1 MKNVGI
7 TGGIGS
13 GKSLV
18 GQIFTSLGYRLYEAD
33 ARAKSLMIENQ
44 RIIDGVK
51 NLFGEASYGKDGSLN
66 RAFIGKIVFSDQE
79 KLQQLNA
86 IVHPETGRDYLEW
99 VAATPDDYDKP
110 FVLKE
115 AAILYES
122 GAYKSTDAVLS
133 VYAPQLLRIQR
144 VMDRDQ
150 TPAAASTARMDKQ
163 WSEWEKYRRADFT
176 IINDG
181 NHLLLPQ
188 VKAAIQF
195 FSTPL

>member
-133 VYAPQLLRIQR
+133 VYAPQSVRIQR
-144 VMDRDQ
+144 VIDRDQ
-150 TPAAASTARMDKQ
+150 THAAAVKARMDKQ

>member
-18 GQIFTSLGYRLYEAD
+18 GRIFTSLGYRLYEAD
-33 ARAKSLMIENQ
+33 ARAKLLMIENP
-44 RIIDGVK
+44 RIVKGVK
-51 NLFGEASYGKDGSLN
+51 KLFGKESYGEDGSLN
-66 RAFIGKIVFSDQE
+66 RAFIGKAVFNDQK

-99 VAATPDDYDKP
+99 VAATPADYDKP

-150 TPAAASTARMDKQ
+150 TPAAAVTARMDKQ

-188 VKAAIQF
+188 IKASIQF
-195 FSTPL
+195 FSTRL

>member
-18 GQIFTSLGYRLYEAD
+18 GHIFTSLGYRLYEAD

-133 VYAPQLLRIQR
+133 VYAPQSVRIQR
-144 VMDRDQ
+144 VIDRDQ
-150 TPAAASTARMDKQ
+150 THAAAVKARMDKQ

>member
-18 GQIFTSLGYRLYEAD
+18 GHIFTSLGYRLYEAD

-51 NLFGEASYGKDGSLN
+51 NLFGEASYGEDGSLN

-122 GAYKSTDAVLS
+122 GAYRSTDAVLS
-133 VYAPQLLRIQR
+133 VYAPQSVRIQR
-144 VMDRDQ
+144 VIDRDQ
-150 TPAAASTARMDKQ
+150 THAAAVKARMDKQ

-195 FSTPL
+195 FSAPL

>member
-18 GQIFTSLGYRLYEAD
+18 GRIFVSLGYRLYEAD
-33 ARAKSLMIENQ
+33 SRAKILMIENP
-44 RIIDGVK
+44 RIVEGVK
-51 NLFGEASYGKDGSLN
+51 GLFGAEAYLDDGTLN
-66 RAFIGKIVFSDQE
+66 RAYIGKIVFNDQH

-99 VAATPDDYDKP
+99 VAATPKDYDKS

-122 GAYKSTDAVLS
+122 GAHKSTDAVLS
-133 VYAPQLLRIQR
+133 IYAPQSLRIQR
-144 VMDRDQ
+144 VADRDQ
-150 TPAAASTARMDKQ
+150 TDTSAVKARMDKQ
-163 WSEWEKYRRADFT
+163 WAEWEKYRRADFT

-181 NHLLLPQ
+181 IHLLLPQ
-188 VKAAIQF
+188 VKAAIQ
-195 FSTPL
+195 

>member
-13 GKSLV
+13 GKSLI

-133 VYAPQLLRIQR
+133 VYAPQSVRIQR
-144 VMDRDQ
+144 VIDRDQ
-150 TPAAASTARMDKQ
+150 THAAAVKARMDKQ

>member
-18 GQIFTSLGYRLYEAD
+18 GHIFTSLGYRLYEAD

-51 NLFGEASYGKDGSLN
+51 NLFGEASYGEDGSLN

-122 GAYKSTDAVLS
+122 GAYRSTDAVLS
-133 VYAPQLLRIQR
+133 VYAPQSVRIQR
-144 VMDRDQ
+144 VIDRDQ
-150 TPAAASTARMDKQ
+150 THAAAVKARMDKQ

-195 FSTPL
+195 FSAPS